1 MRLIVRLLIAW
12 ILFLAISPAAEAGF
26 FDRKKNSG
34 PKKKPV
40 KMKRKAASKSK
51 VPITAFDVVGNQN
64 VSKEVLIL
72 ALATKVGDPF
82 TEERLKKDVETVKN
96 LGYFSQIETDLTPY
110 QGGVKI
116 TFRVAENP
124 IINHISLQG
133 NKLVPTKRL
142 LQLLNIKTGSTLNLT
157 QLQEGIKAINKEY
170 MEKGYAFCGILSNEQ
185 FSIDPRAGN
194 LKIRILE
201 PKLRKLVVTGNKK
214 TRPNVITREML
225 SLKKGKLLKTEDI
238 KRAMRDVHNLGYF
251 EDVKPPQPKLD
262 IRNQAIDLNFE
273 VKEQKT
279 GTASFGGGYSSVNG
293 FIGFVDVSESN
304 FRGRGQ
310 TIRAKYQF
318 GGEKSFLFSFVEPWF
333 LGKPVSLGASIYNT
347 KVEREQFTSGTSLN
361 RFLEQRVGAG
371 LSTGWRVARDSR
383 ISGSFSSEQITIDR
397 NIANRGSIQAALP
410 ADLLRF
416 DPNNTGV
423 VKFDEQSLGLNWTK
437 DKRDNF
443 QFPHDGWRLSLGAS
457 MTGGILQGIN
467 GFNKYI
473 VDYRTYAPIKMFG
486 GTTFAMRTRGGITDL
501 TRGDLR
507 FIDRFAVGGNDSIRG
522 FQDREFT
529 GANFLVSNFELRKDF
544 SKIVGAALFF
554 DAGDA
559 WHADDLTGAGPTPFN
574 LKAAYGAGL
583 RVTTPLGPFRLDY
596 GIPTDHTRSGRL
608 HFGIGQSF

>member
-1 MRLIVRLLIAW
+1 MRWFVRLLIVCFFAV
-12 ILFLAISPAAEAGF
+12 AIAPAADAGF
-26 FDRKKNSG
+26 FDRKKRG

-40 KMKRKAASKSK
+40 KMKRKTAAKSK

-64 VSKEVLIL
+64 VSKEVVIL

-82 TEERLKKDVETVKN
+82 TEERLKKDVDTVKN

-124 IINHISLQG
+124 IINKISLQG
-133 NKLVPTKRL
+133 NKLIPTKRL
-142 LQLLNIKTGSTLNLT
+142 LSLLNLKTGATLNLT
-157 QLQEGIKAINKEY
+157 QLQDGIKAINKEY
-170 MEKGYAFCGILSNEQ
+170 MDKGYAFCGILSNEQ
-185 FSIDPRAGN
+185 FSIDPRAGT

-225 SLKKGKLLKTEDI
+225 SLKKGKLMKTEDI

-251 EDVKPPQPKLD
+251 EDVKPPVPKLD
-262 IRNQAIDLNFE
+262 IKNQAIDLNFE

-318 GGEKSFLFSFVEPWF
+318 GGEQSFLFSFVEPWF
-333 LGKPVSLGASIYNT
+333 RNKPISLGGSVYRT
-347 KVEREQFTSGTSLN
+347 RVEREQFTSGFNLN
-361 RFLEQRVGAG
+361 RFLEERSGFG
-371 LSTGWRVARDSR
+371 LSTGWRVARDTR
-383 ISGSFSSEQITIDR
+383 ISGSFSAEQITLDQ
-397 NIANRGSIQAALP
+397 NIASRGSIIAALP
-410 ADLLRF
+410 PDLALF
-416 DPNNTGV
+416 DPDGDGV
-423 VKFDEQSLGLNWTK
+423 VKFNEQSLGLNWTK

-443 QFPHDGWRLSLGAS
+443 QFPKDGWRLSLGGS
-457 MTGGILQGIN
+457 VTGGFLQGIN
-467 GFNKYI
+467 GFNKFI
-473 VDYRTYAPIKMFG
+473 GDYRTYAPVKIFG
-486 GTTFAMRTRGGITDL
+486 GTTFAMRTRGGLTDV
-501 TRGDLR
+501 TRGALR

-529 GANFLVSNFELRKDF
+529 GANFLVTNLEMRKDF
-544 SKIVGAALFF
+544 SKIVGAALFV

-559 WHADDLTGAGPTPFN
+559 WAADDLNGLGRRDFD
-574 LKAAYGAGL
+574 LKSSYGMGL

-596 GIPTDHTRSGRL
+596 GIPTDNNRDGRL